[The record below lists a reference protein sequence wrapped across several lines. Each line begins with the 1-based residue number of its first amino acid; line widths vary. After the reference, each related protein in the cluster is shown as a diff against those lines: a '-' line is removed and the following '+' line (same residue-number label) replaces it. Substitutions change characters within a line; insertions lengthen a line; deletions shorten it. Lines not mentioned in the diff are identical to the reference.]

1 MVIKPNVV
9 NTSVKVD
16 RAKWEAIKTRGYK
29 LQDLVDKVFD
39 EVLDIEDLNPTE
51 LLENR
56 EQLLKEKQLLEQR
69 KKDRLKELEVS
80 AQELE
85 TLIEAETSK
94 YNKKIKS
101 IDLSLKLISEDI
113 INEKKELEE
122 KKQLQVRKDDLMVLS
137 KSLKAVHGNYKRD
150 EFQEELSEYCNK
162 YGLSKE
168 EVLTGF
174 GIKPKNINGSI
185 NDKKE

>member
-113 INEKKELEE
+113 INEKD
-122 KKQLQVRKDDLMVLS
+122 RKSV
-137 KSLKAVHGNYKRD
+137 V
-150 EFQEELSEYCNK
+150 
-162 YGLSKE
+162 
-168 EVLTGF
+168 
-174 GIKPKNINGSI
+174 
-185 NDKKE
+185 